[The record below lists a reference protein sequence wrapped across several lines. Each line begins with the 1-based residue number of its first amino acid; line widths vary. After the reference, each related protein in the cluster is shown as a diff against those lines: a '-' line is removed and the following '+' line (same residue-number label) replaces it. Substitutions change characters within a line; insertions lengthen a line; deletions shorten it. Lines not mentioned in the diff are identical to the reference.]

1 MRLQRTGKEREKA
14 GLSSFPFFFF
24 FPLQDLTLFQNFGTL
39 RFLRFSLP
47 ASCGAPRPPSALSIG
62 FIAPRVEARERSRY
76 ALRVKSARKPA
87 MMLRVLLLAAAFIG
101 VAFAALDLGDL
112 HLDLR
117 RQREET
123 PQQQQQP
130 DCDSASYQKSSLTLL
145 SSKKFAAMYLRSA
158 HMRQFEASGVSI
170 GPSGQG
176 EKREERKKRERVFL
190 FLF

>member
-1 MRLQRTGKEREKA
+1 ML
-14 GLSSFPFFFF
+14 
-24 FPLQDLTLFQNFGTL
+24 
-39 RFLRFSLP
+39 
-47 ASCGAPRPPSALSIG
+47 
-62 FIAPRVEARERSRY
+62 
-76 ALRVKSARKPA
+76 
-87 MMLRVLLLAAAFIG
+87 LRVLLLAAAFIG

-117 RQREET
+117 RQREGT

-176 EKREERKKRERVFL
+176 ERREERKKREREFFFFFFDFSIALSLTFL
-190 FLF
+190 SLSLSLPHLSLSLSFSKKLPSCRRLRQLPRPGPARLPALGERRARRGERRVPERVGGRGVER